1 MAASAVNAAAVNT
14 DSKCTTLIETLTE
27 TYDIIIAKEI
37 EVVQGLFR
45 YESFDIKTLAALYEA
60 SIDLFDSIIH
70 IEVFEKESDREN
82 TLGFIQLKTTTRAFL
97 KENNTIGN
105 RPVFDV
111 GLIVSKQKGL
121 GRQLLYLAACLARR
135 HNLPISI
142 LAVPA
147 MNSRAGRNQDK
158 LFNYY
163 NSVGFT
169 RNGVS
174 TINPETGDKKQRYL
188 TKANNVLLHFDPSHF
203 DPIHLG
209 GRRTRKHK
217 KCSRKKRKHLY

>member
-1 MAASAVNAAAVNT
+1 MASVNAAAAATNA

-27 TYDIIIAKEI
+27 KYDIVIAKQI
-37 EVVQGLFR
+37 EVGHEIYRF
-45 YESFDIKTLAALYEA
+45 ESFHIKTLAALYEEP
-60 SIDLFDSIIH
+60 IDLFDTTVH
-70 IEVFEKESDREN
+70 IELFEKDSDREN
-82 TLGFIQLKTTTRAFL
+82 TLGFIQLKYTTRAFL
-97 KENNTIGN
+97 KENDTIGN

-111 GLIVSKQKGL
+111 GLVKSFEPGL

-135 HNLPISI
+135 HNLPISL

-147 MNSRAGRNQDK
+147 MNSRAGRNQED
-158 LFNYY
+158 LFKYY

-169 RNGVS
+169 RNGAP

-188 TKANNVLLHFDPSHF
+188 TKANNVLLHFDL
-203 DPIHLG
+203 IHLG

-217 KCSRKKRKHLY
+217 KRSRKTRKH

>member
-1 MAASAVNAAAVNT
+1 MAAAVNA
-14 DSKCTTLIETLTE
+14 DSKCTTLIEKLTE
-27 TYDIIIAKEI
+27 KYDIVIAKQI
-37 EVVQGLFR
+37 EVQNEVYRF
-45 YESFDIKTLAALYEA
+45 ESFDIKTLAALYEA
-60 SIDLFDSIIH
+60 PIDLFDSTIH
-70 IEVFEKESDREN
+70 IELFERGSDREN
-82 TLGFIQLKTTTRAFL
+82 TLGFIQLKYTTRAFM
-97 KENNTIGN
+97 KENHTIGD

-111 GLIVSKQKGL
+111 GLVKSFEPGL

-169 RNGVS
+169 RNGVP

-188 TKANNVLLHFDPSHF
+188 SKANNVLLHF

-209 GRRTRKHK
+209 GRRTRRYRKR
-217 KCSRKKRKHLY
+217 SRNTRKR